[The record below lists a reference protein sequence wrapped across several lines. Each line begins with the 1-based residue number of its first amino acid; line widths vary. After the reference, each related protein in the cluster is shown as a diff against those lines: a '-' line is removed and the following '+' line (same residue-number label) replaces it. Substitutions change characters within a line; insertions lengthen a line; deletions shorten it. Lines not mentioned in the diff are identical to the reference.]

1 MTDVRGALAIGH
13 DEGTWLTVL
22 YEATQVAAMAFA
34 PWCSVTFSLR
44 RFTLFA
50 IGGFALLALLCP
62 FAPNLE
68 SLLVLRTLQGLM
80 AGCLPPMLMTVALR
94 FLPPGIK
101 LYGLGAY
108 ALTATFGPN
117 LGLPLAAFWFEY
129 VGWQWV
135 FWQVIP
141 LCLVAMAAVSHGIP
155 QDPVRLERFRQFDGI
170 GLLTGFPAICAL
182 VIGLLQ
188 GERLDWFESPLICL
202 LLGSGS
208 LLLGLF
214 LVNEWSH
221 PLPFFRLQLLKRR
234 NLTFALITLA
244 GVLVVLGASMGVPTE
259 FLAEIRGYRP
269 PAERTHGVAGGP
281 SAARRAA
288 AGGGPLQHPAGR
300 LPLGAGLRPVP
311 VRRCL
316 PELQPTDGGLGA
328 RGLLPADAVTGG
340 RPADGGDSAA
350 DALHQRHRAHRGT
363 LRLGLVQHR
372 PRLLRGSRHRGDRR
386 PRHRPRAL
394 PLQPPG
400 GSPGQCAPGR
410 RTAPATDRRPATG
423 RRLRRALA
431 APGRTGPPTG
441 PGAGQRRRAAGN
453 GRPGLRPADPD
464 SDPAATG
471 LPAPPGRSH
480 TLKGRCMSFIT
491 SRKGSLLLA
500 ALLVLTLLV
509 YLLFHLLAP
518 RVVQSTDDAYVHAD
532 FTLVAPKVA
541 GFVQD
546 VLVEDNQPVKA
557 GQLLARLDD
566 RDFRT
571 ALAAAEADV
580 LGAEANLANAEAN
593 LQRQQA
599 LIEQA
604 RAKVRAE
611 QAELVFAR
619 HEQSR
624 YQTLASKGA
633 GSLQNAQQAQSR
645 IDTASAR
652 LAEGQAAVDATRK
665 QVSVLEARVGQARG
679 DLQRMQAR
687 RDQARLDLSYCELRA
702 PFDGQVGRRQLRVGA
717 YVTPG
722 SALLAVVPLQQAYV
736 VGNFQETQLTHVSPG
751 QAVEIRVDTF
761 PGEVLRGHVDSIAP
775 ATGLS
780 FAPIAPDN
788 ATGNF
793 TKVVQRIPVKIVLE
807 PRQAM
812 AGKLRV
818 GMSVEARIDTA
829 TGTRSAEVAQQ

>member
-1 MTDVRGALAIGH
+1 MTSLATPLGQPTPTAAPAAQPFGARIVVGLLGVLLASLTAGLNGHVTEIAMTDVRGALAIGH

-269 PAERTHGVAGGP
+269 LQSVPMVLLVA
-281 SAARRAA
+281 
-288 AGGGPLQHPAGR
+288 
-300 LPLGAGLRPVP
+300 LP
-311 VRRCL
+311 
-316 PELQPTDGGLGA
+316 Q
-328 RGLLPADAVTGG
+328 
-340 RPADGGDSAA
+340 
-350 DALHQRHRAHRGT
+350 
-363 LRLGLVQHR
+363 LV
-372 PRLLRGSRHRGDRR
+372 
-386 PRHRPRAL
+386 AL
-394 PLQPPG
+394 PLVAALCNIPRVDCRWVLACGLCLCAGACLSFSQLTADWVREDFYLPMLLLVVGQPMAVIPLLML
-400 GSPGQCAPGR
+400 STSVIAPIEGPFASAWFNTVR
-410 RTAPATDRRPATG
+410 GFSGVVATAVIGALGTAREHYHSN
-423 RRLRRALA
+423 RLVDHLGNASQAVELRLQQIAGLQ
-431 APGRTGPPTG
+431 
-441 PGAGQRRRAAGN
+441 PGADSGAHWQHLAEQARQQAQVLGN
-453 GRPGLRPADPD
+453 
-464 SDPAATG
+464 
-471 LPAPPGRSH
+471 
-480 TLKGRCMSFIT
+480 
-491 SRKGSLLLA
+491 
-500 ALLVLTLLV
+500 
-509 YLLFHLLAP
+509 
-518 RVVQSTDDAYVHAD
+518 
-532 FTLVAPKVA
+532 
-541 GFVQD
+541 
-546 VLVEDNQPVKA
+546 
-557 GQLLARLDD
+557 
-566 RDFRT
+566 
-571 ALAAAEADV
+571 ADV
-580 LGAEANLANAEAN
+580 LL
-593 LQRQQA
+593 
-599 LIEQA
+599 
-604 RAKVRAE
+604 
-611 QAELVFAR
+611 
-619 HEQSR
+619 
-624 YQTLASKGA
+624 
-633 GSLQNAQQAQSR
+633 
-645 IDTASAR
+645 
-652 LAEGQAAVDATRK
+652 
-665 QVSVLEARVGQARG
+665 
-679 DLQRMQAR
+679 
-687 RDQARLDLSYCELRA
+687 
-702 PFDGQVGRRQLRVGA
+702 
-717 YVTPG
+717 
-722 SALLAVVPLQQAYV
+722 
-736 VGNFQETQLTHVSPG
+736 
-751 QAVEIRVDTF
+751 
-761 PGEVLRGHVDSIAP
+761 
-775 ATGLS
+775 
-780 FAPIAPDN
+780 
-788 ATGNF
+788 
-793 TKVVQRIPVKIVLE
+793 
-807 PRQAM
+807 AM
-812 AGKLRV
+812 AGLACALLILIPILPQRAYPPRPV
-818 GMSVEARIDTA
+818 AP
-829 TGTRSAEVAQQ
+829 TR

>member
-1 MTDVRGALAIGH
+1 MTSLATPLGQPTPTAAPAAQPFGARIVVGLLGVLLASLTAGLNGHVTEIAMTDVRGALAIGH

-141 LCLVAMAAVSHGIP
+141 LCLVAMAAVSHGIL

-259 FLAEIRGYRP
+259 FLAEIRGYPP

-300 LPLGAGLRPVP
+300 LPLVLACGLCLCAGACLSFSQLTADW
-311 VRRCL
+311 VREDFYL
-316 PELQPTDGGLGA
+316 PMLLLVVGQPMA
-328 RGLLPADAVTGG
+328 VIPLLMLSTSVIAPIE
-340 RPADGGDSAA
+340 
-350 DALHQRHRAHRGT
+350 GT

-372 PRLLRGSRHRGDRR
+372 PRLLRVVATAVIGALGTAREH
-386 PRHRPRAL
+386 L

-400 GSPGQCAPGR
+400 GSPGQCVPGR
-410 RTAPATDRRPATG
+410 RNCACKQIAGLQPGADSGA
-423 RRLRRALA
+423 ALA

-441 PGAGQRRRAAGN
+441 PGAGQRRRAAGD

-480 TLKGRCMSFIT
+480 TLER
-491 SRKGSLLLA
+491 SL
-500 ALLVLTLLV
+500 
-509 YLLFHLLAP
+509 Y
-518 RVVQSTDDAYVHAD
+518 VVHH
-532 FTLVAPKVA
+532 
-541 GFVQD
+541 
-546 VLVEDNQPVKA
+546 
-557 GQLLARLDD
+557 
-566 RDFRT
+566 
-571 ALAAAEADV
+571 
-580 LGAEANLANAEAN
+580 
-593 LQRQQA
+593 
-599 LIEQA
+599 
-604 RAKVRAE
+604 
-611 QAELVFAR
+611 FA
-619 HEQSR
+619 Q
-624 YQTLASKGA
+624 
-633 GSLQNAQQAQSR
+633 
-645 IDTASAR
+645 
-652 LAEGQAAVDATRK
+652 GQA
-665 QVSVLEARVGQARG
+665 
-679 DLQRMQAR
+679 
-687 RDQARLDLSYCELRA
+687 CC
-702 PFDGQVGRRQLRVGA
+702 
-717 YVTPG
+717 
-722 SALLAVVPLQQAYV
+722 
-736 VGNFQETQLTHVSPG
+736 SP
-751 QAVEIRVDTF
+751 
-761 PGEVLRGHVDSIAP
+761 PCWS
-775 ATGLS
+775 
-780 FAPIAPDN
+780 
-788 ATGNF
+788 
-793 TKVVQRIPVKIVLE
+793 
-807 PRQAM
+807 
-812 AGKLRV
+812 
-818 GMSVEARIDTA
+818 
-829 TGTRSAEVAQQ
+829 